1 MDPRMDLEK
10 IMEFDTGVKEED
22 VKGFEMKVDKVY
34 KMLEELTCNDDT
46 KVKEA
51 EAKIDKFLAENKTE
65 EAKRLACSMFE
76 TKSKLRS

>member
-65 EAKRLACSMFE
+65 EAKRYS
-76 TKSKLRS
+76 

>member
-65 EAKRLACSMFE
+65 EAKRLA
-76 TKSKLRS
+76 